1 MVPMPVR
8 VKFIKVEELQFI
20 SHLDLGRTM
29 KSVMIRA
36 GIPVHYTE
44 GFNPH
49 PKIVFALPLSVGAES
64 VSEFMDFRTDREMD
78 YTEIKDRL
86 NAALPPQLRV
96 LDAYVPVDEVSKIL
110 FAEYRITSDLPVDF
124 SPLTS
129 ETIIVPKR
137 TKKGYVDTDIKPMI
151 KKYSTDGNS
160 ITAVLSANPGGFLN
174 PEYIAG
180 VLRLTDYTILRTRV
194 FTSGGEFR

>member
-1 MVPMPVR
+1 MPVR
-8 VKFIKVEELQFI
+8 VKFIKIDELQFI

-64 VSEFMDFRTDREMD
+64 VCEYMDFRTDREMD

-96 LDAYVPVDEVSKIL
+96 LEAYEPVDEVSEICL
-110 FAEYRITSDLPVDF
+110 AEYRITSDTPADF
-124 SPLTS
+124 SPLS
-129 ETIIVPKR
+129 ASTIVVHKR
-137 TKKGYVDTDIKPMI
+137 TKKGYIDTDIKPMI
-151 KKYSTDGNS
+151 KYYSVDGDS
-160 ITAVLSANPGGFLN
+160 ITAVLSASPAEFLN

-180 VLRLTDYTILRTRV
+180 ILSLTNYTILRTRV
-194 FTSGGEFR
+194 FTSRGEFR